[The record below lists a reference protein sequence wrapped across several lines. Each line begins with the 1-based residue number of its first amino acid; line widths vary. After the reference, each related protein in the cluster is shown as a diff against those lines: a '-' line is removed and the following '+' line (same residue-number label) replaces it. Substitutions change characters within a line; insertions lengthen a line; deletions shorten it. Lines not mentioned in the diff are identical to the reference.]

1 MSTDGPLSY
10 QGWRELGFQL
20 VADLDHLARIAEGW
34 SADDLADEARRLRAR
49 VVARRFTLAVVGE
62 FKRGKSTFINALMG
76 EEVLPADVA
85 PTTATVNRVT
95 YGLQPGVQIHYRDGR
110 PPVSVSID
118 ALTETVT
125 KLSEASAAHAASVSE
140 AVVTY
145 PVRFCRNDVDIVDTP
160 GLGDESTM
168 TAVTMELLPTA
179 DAAVLV
185 IMSTAPF
192 SQTESE
198 FLSRLLSQG
207 IGRLIVVVSAMDRI
221 RRARDRTRLLD
232 GIRQRLVQLIESHAQ
247 AKHPDDAD
255 ARAAMVA
262 RYGQL
267 PIYGVSALDALEGR
281 LEDDPEMVSRSGM
294 LELEAALETF
304 LTTSD
309 LMALERQLG
318 QLSALCDQL
327 LERSVSQL
335 TDPPGP
341 VDGLDPERV
350 LAGYAVLVDLL
361 AARAEAHARGPQ
373 SAEALVARTMSG
385 LDELQTHLAS
395 MIGTAVSGR
404 LREHAGLVE
413 AAWPN
418 DYPAFVDKMVS
429 SLHGAMVAAVS
440 RLLQTSK
447 GLLDAPLT
455 QAEAL
460 AAQEFSATRVVL
472 RRVAVL
478 SHPGATPA
486 WAQLDAAE
494 DHDGTVPSLE
504 QIARRLV
511 PGAETLTGALVS
523 PELQAALNTYNQ
535 SGDFN
540 RFMSYGF
547 GGIGKHWQ
555 QAAAAS
561 LEKVLY
567 AHAKAHPASPIVQR
581 WFQQQA
587 AAELAMVHRSS
598 WALSQ
603 ARLDLRSHLERG
615 REAASLRQQ
624 ARHKQVAE
632 IKQLQARLVLTRDR
646 LSASG

>member
-34 SADDLADEARRLRAR
+34 SADDLAAEARKLRAR

-95 YGLQPGVQIHYRDGR
+95 YGLQPGVEIHYRDGR

-118 ALTETVT
+118 ALTDTVT
-125 KLSEASAAHAASVSE
+125 KLSAESAAHAAAVSE

-160 GLGDESTM
+160 GLGDEATM

-232 GIRQRLVQLIESHAQ
+232 SIRQRLVQLVESHAE
-247 AKHPDDAD
+247 AAHPEDAD

-262 RYGQL
+262 RFSQI

-294 LELEAALETF
+294 VELETALETF

-309 LMALERQLG
+309 LMALERQVG
-318 QLSALCDQL
+318 QVHALCEQL
-327 LERSVSQL
+327 LERALAHSPVAH
-335 TDPPGP
+335 GP
-341 VDGLDPERV
+341 GLDPERV
-350 LAGYAVLVDLL
+350 LEGYAALVELL
-361 AARAEAHARGPQ
+361 VTRAEAHARGPQ
-373 SAEALVARTMSG
+373 SAELLVARAMSG
-385 LDELQTHLAS
+385 LDELETHLAS
-395 MIGTAVSGR
+395 MLGSAVSGR
-404 LREHAGLVE
+404 LREHSGQVE
-413 AAWPN
+413 AAWP
-418 DYPAFVDKMVS
+418 DAYPAFVDQIVR

-440 RLLQTSK
+440 RLLQTSQR
-447 GLLDAPLT
+447 LLETPLE
-455 QAEAL
+455 QAVTL
-460 AAQEFSATRVVL
+460 ANQEFSATRVIL
-472 RRVAVL
+472 ARVAVL
-478 SHPGATPA
+478 SHPGLTPA
-486 WAQLDAAE
+486 WAQLDGTP
-494 DHDGTVPSLE
+494 DGKDSVPTLE
-504 QIARRLV
+504 EIARQLV
-511 PGAETLTGALVS
+511 PDTDALARGLIN
-523 PELQAALNTYNQ
+523 PELQTALHTY
-535 SGDFN
+535 SSGGDFN

-547 GGIGKHWQ
+547 GGIGKQWQ
-555 QAAAAS
+555 QAAAAC

-567 AHAKAHPASPIVQR
+567 AHSKAHPAPPIVQR

-587 AAELAMVHRSS
+587 AAALGVVHRST

-615 REAASLRQQ
+615 REATILRQQ
-624 ARHKQVAE
+624 ARYQQVAE
-632 IKQLQARLVLTRDR
+632 VKQVQARLALTRDR
-646 LSASG
+646 LASSG